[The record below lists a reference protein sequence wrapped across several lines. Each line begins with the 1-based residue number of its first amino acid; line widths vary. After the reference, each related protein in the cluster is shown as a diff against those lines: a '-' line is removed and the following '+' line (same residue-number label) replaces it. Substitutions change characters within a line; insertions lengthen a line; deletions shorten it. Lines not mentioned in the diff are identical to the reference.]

1 MHTWKSAH
9 IFRNDFGFLSEG
21 KFQNSNGRLCRPNAG
36 RISSKIQRQRDTRN
50 SGRYQS
56 IGNGK
61 RGENRSPK
69 TRNLPL
75 FRGKESISVKTSQ
88 IGYCSNCSYPCI
100 SSKGTQSKRLAQ
112 VNSIDQFDKRQ
123 ASDIECR

>member
-1 MHTWKSAH
+1 MTNSMTDEFHIRVAQESDMHTWKSAH

-21 KFQNSNGRLCRPNAG
+21 KVQNSNGRLCRPNAG
-36 RISSKIQRQRDTRN
+36 RISSKIQRRRD
-50 SGRYQS
+50 
-56 IGNGK
+56 
-61 RGENRSPK
+61 

-112 VNSIDQFDKRQ
+112 INSIDALHQFDKRQ
-123 ASDIECR
+123 TSDIECR